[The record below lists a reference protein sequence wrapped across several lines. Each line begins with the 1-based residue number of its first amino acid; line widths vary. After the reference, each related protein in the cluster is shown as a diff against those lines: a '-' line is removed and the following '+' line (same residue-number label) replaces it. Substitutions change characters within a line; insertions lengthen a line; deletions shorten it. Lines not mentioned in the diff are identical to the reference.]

1 MYLYIYIYEYHIDCT
16 MYMYIFTDVCL
27 LNGNLCFVCHIYMYK
42 YFFSS
47 KPKKTSNLLSM
58 LRISG
63 TTYTMLAVHIVH
75 KSMEFVTF
83 LQILL

>member
-1 MYLYIYIYEYHIDCT
+1 MYMYIYIYEYHIDCT

-27 LNGNLCFVCHIYMYK
+27 LNGILCFVCHIYK

-47 KPKKTSNLLSM
+47 KPKKTFNLLSM